1 MNCETAAE
9 SCDTAKQ
16 ETVYVVMSENS
27 GGVAGMVCA
36 TRTRAEDELRSIL
49 AEYVT
54 HDATGSHQRHSPE
67 AIEAMIEE
75 SRGAIINPYRDDWYW
90 IDVCPVHV

>member
-1 MNCETAAE
+1 MNPETAAE

-54 HDATGSHQRHSPE
+54 HDATGSHQRHSPD
-67 AIEAMIEE
+67 AVPAHPRRPDPA
-75 SRGAIINPYRDDWYW
+75 SHLPALRSA
-90 IDVCPVHV
+90 CLAHA